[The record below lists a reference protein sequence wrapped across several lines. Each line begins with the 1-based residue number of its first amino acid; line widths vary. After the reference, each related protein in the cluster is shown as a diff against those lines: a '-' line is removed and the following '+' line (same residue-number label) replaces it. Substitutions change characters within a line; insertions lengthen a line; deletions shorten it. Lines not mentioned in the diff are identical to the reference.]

1 MSNKDTNK
9 DINKDIN
16 NDTVEIK
23 SYVKVEPE
31 TKKNKHNKKSS
42 VDTTKKV
49 SAPKVSEPKATTQKS
64 TEQKV
69 TAPKTTTAKATS
81 QKATAQ
87 KAAAPKATTQKAAT
101 PKATT
106 QKVTEQKTTE
116 QKTTAKKATT
126 QNAAAPKATAP
137 KATEQNVTEAK
148 EVAKKEVAK
157 RELIKEPKE
166 LAISAFKILLPVVA
180 CVAVIAIIISY
191 IGSRNKAN
199 TDENNAVD
207 ATFVLSDEPLE
218 ENAHEEV
225 NQLMNRFYNALA
237 SGDTD
242 TIRELRDYNDDT
254 EILQYEK
261 KSEYIESYDDI
272 VCYTK
277 SGIEDNSYFVYVS
290 YNAKFV
296 GIDTKAPGL
305 NAFFVYPNEDGNL
318 IIDGNMEDDIAAAF
332 KLVTNQ
338 EDVVDLYNRIDVN
351 YKEAVSA
358 DAELDSMATELPLQI
373 KTAVGEELAQI
384 YAQNAENATE
394 ESQEAASTESVS
406 NNTGEITENQTVD
419 QVVKTTDTV
428 NVRSSDSET
437 ADKIGKAAVGTELRR
452 TEIKV
457 NGWSKVIFE
466 GKEAYIK
473 SDYLELVS
481 SNDVVG
487 GEVADNG
494 DATATTTETTAS
506 GKVKATTNVNI
517 RQQASQTS
525 TKLGTAVAG
534 NTYEL
539 LGIEGEWYKINF
551 NGSTGYGKAEYFIK
565 Q

>member
-49 SAPKVSEPKATTQKS
+49 SAPKVSVPKATTQKT

-69 TAPKTTTAKATS
+69 TAPKTTTTKATS

-87 KAAAPKATTQKAAT
+87 K
-101 PKATT
+101 
-106 QKVTEQKTTE
+106 V
-116 QKTTAKKATT
+116 
-126 QNAAAPKATAP
+126 AAPKATAQKAATP
-137 KATEQNVTEAK
+137 KATEQNVTETK

-180 CVAVIAIIISY
+180 CVVVIAIIISY

-199 TDENNAVD
+199 TDENNVVD